1 VTSSR
6 HGSGA
11 NAVGRQLRKAWSD
24 ILSGSPL
31 GRVLTHWRKEY
42 GLLAVAI
49 GSALIAHRFIGIA
62 GKAPDFTVFW
72 AAATHAF
79 GPVYDSN
86 FISPLQNA
94 PPGPRPFANPPTFL
108 LLLLPVGLLP
118 FKLAYVAWVSV
129 SVAAYFAAGLRLT
142 KFAWLAVFSPTFLF
156 VALIGQTTLL
166 AGSLAVLG
174 LALAKQR
181 SVFAGIALG
190 IAACIKPQL
199 VILAPLALILL
210 KDVRAILAAGLT
222 ALTLVLAATAM
233 FGIAIWSDWI
243 QSLAGFRAITA
254 ELNIGQ
260 LALPR
265 SPAIL
270 IGCAIV
276 IVSFMALAVRRAD
289 RPRLIIAT
297 IGGSLL
303 LASYSAHYESV
314 VLLLPAL
321 ALLRLDWRI
330 LPIGYLI
337 SGGAVTTLPFALVI
351 FLLCLPARVSEN
363 KNLPSHHFDEL
374 PRTDGDAAKAQL

>member
-1 VTSSR
+1 MDMDLGPGFPVWTR
-6 HGSGA
+6 
-11 NAVGRQLRKAWSD
+11 LRARWSEFLVLAPVRY
-24 ILSGSPL
+24 ILGK
-31 GRVLTHWRKEY
+31 WRREY
-42 GLLAVAI
+42 GILAFAI
-49 GSALIAHRFIGIA
+49 GAAFVASRFIGIP

-79 GPVYDSN
+79 GPVYDSD
-86 FISPLQNA
+86 FISPLQDA

-118 FKLAYVAWVSV
+118 FKLAYVAWVSA

-166 AGSLAVLG
+166 AGSLAVFG
-174 LALAKQR
+174 LALAKHK
-181 SVFAGIALG
+181 SVIAGVALG
-190 IAACIKPQL
+190 AAACIKPQL
-199 VILAPLALILL
+199 VVLAPLALLFL
-210 KDVRAILAAGLT
+210 KDIRAILSAGIT
-222 ALTLVLAATAM
+222 TLMLALAATAV

-254 ELNIGQ
+254 GLNIWQ

-265 SPAIL
+265 SPPIIIGGAI
-270 IGCAIV
+270 IIV
-276 IVSFMALAVRRAD
+276 GFMALSVRWAD

-330 LPIGYLI
+330 LPIGFLI
-337 SGGAVTTLPFALVI
+337 SGGAVTTIPFALVI
-351 FLLCLPARVSEN
+351 FLLCLRVSGQ
-363 KNLPSHHFDEL
+363 PPRHSAEL
-374 PRTDGDAAKAQL
+374 P